1 MNALKAI
8 EKNLISLTE
17 RISEDKSKDMAKYE
31 NLQKFESFHTKSS
44 KLISG
49 KVKPSDIKNDSMRNM
64 KQCMWENNDQLQKEQ
79 Q

>member
-31 NLQKFESFHTKSS
+31 NL
-44 KLISG
+44 
-49 KVKPSDIKNDSMRNM
+49 
-64 KQCMWENNDQLQKEQ
+64 
-79 Q
+79 